1 MIGGLPHEPLGYDGV
16 AGTGCLEKGV
26 VVAREDGIP
35 PTAVDSL
42 RAGASIVHDL
52 PPYRPPTRG
61 AGSRI
66 RRDTERGAGVRGT
79 AHGRAA
85 HRGTERCVLRVAGD
99 KSTGEN
105 STRPD
110 GPA

>member
-26 VVAREDGIP
+26 VAARKGGVP
-35 PTAVDSL
+35 SAAVDSL
-42 RAGASIVHDL
+42 HAGADIVHDL

-66 RRDTERGAGVRGT
+66 RRDTERGAGARGT
-79 AHGRAA
+79 ARERAA
-85 HRGTERCVLRVAGD
+85 H
-99 KSTGEN
+99 
-105 STRPD
+105 
-110 GPA
+110 